1 MKKSVARS
9 QPGLFES
16 LKPEVLP
23 EGFTYKEDVLSLDE
37 EQALIRHFADLP
49 FREFEYQGFLGK
61 RRVVSFGW
69 RYDFNTRE
77 LKKAEDI
84 PAFMLPLRAE
94 VAGFTGLASD
104 ALQHMLVTEYA
115 PGAGIGWHKDRPEF
129 GDVIGI
135 SLLGSCVFRLR
146 RKMGSKWER
155 ASLIA
160 RPRSSYLM
168 RGAARTEWQHSIPPV
183 DSLRYSI
190 TFRTFK
196 GPKG

>member
-1 MKKSVARS
+1 LTADPQLR
-9 QPGLFES
+9 LFGS
-16 LKPEVLP
+16 PKPEVLP
-23 EGFTYKEDVLSLDE
+23 EGFTYEEDILSLDE
-37 EQALIRHFADLP
+37 ERELVRQFADLP
-49 FREFEYQGFLGK
+49 FKEFEYQGFLGK

-77 LKKAEDI
+77 LKKAGDI
-84 PAFMLPLRAE
+84 PEFMLPLRTK
-94 VAGFTGLASD
+94 VAGITGLASD

-129 GDVIGI
+129 DDVIGI

-146 RKMGSKWER
+146 RKMGAKWER

-160 RPRSSYLM
+160 MPRSFYLI
-168 RGAARTEWQHSIPPV
+168 RGAARNEWQHSIPPV

-196 GPKG
+196 GSKG